1 MRRFSILSSLIALT
15 VALLAC
21 SSEKE
26 SEEFLAPE
34 IVSAEA
40 VVDGTSVSLECELS
54 SPRAETCGFVF
65 WTEGEEKKTVI
76 SELSTTSFNS
86 TIAGLIPGKKYEWYA
101 FARAGDTERRSE
113 TGTFIVPKPADEP
126 EPVTPGP
133 EPVVEPVG
141 INIPDTYF
149 KRYLLENFDADGDGA
164 LSEEEGLMIRK
175 VDVVTDKISSMTG
188 IEHFKNL
195 DSLICRGTAE
205 GEDEYSGHP
214 GLLDSLDLK
223 ANRKLRYLACDGNML
238 RSLDIRENALL
249 EELRC
254 GWNLLESLD
263 LSGSQKLKKLIVPF
277 NSISSLDFSKCP
289 DLIEICCAGCA
300 LTELDISMLTHLKA
314 LDCSPMD
321 DAGGV
326 NLLRRIRFAVGQM
339 IPNVTVGRNPQFVP
353 DGTEVFAES
362 LTAGV
367 EGYGGDEYDP

>member
-1 MRRFSILSSLIALT
+1 MNPWRVISLLLLSLLFS
-15 VALLAC
+15 C
-21 SSEKE
+21 EPEKE
-26 SEEFLAPE
+26 SEGFLAPE

-40 VVDGTSVSLECELS
+40 KVKGSSVSLECTLS

-65 WTEGEEKKTVI
+65 WAEGEEKKTVI
-76 SELSTTSFNS
+76 SELSTTSFGA
-86 TIAGLIPGKKYEWYA
+86 TVAGLIPGKEYSWYA
-101 FARAGDTERRSE
+101 FARAGDAERRSE
-113 TGTFIVPKPADEP
+113 AGFFTVP

-141 INIPDTYF
+141 INIPDPYF
-149 KRYLLENFDADGDGA
+149 KRYLLENFDADGDGV
-164 LSEEEGLMIRK
+164 LSEDEALIIRK
-175 VDVVTDKISSMTG
+175 IDVVTDKISSMTG

-223 ANRKLRYLACDGNML
+223 ANRKLRYLACDGNMF

-263 LSGSQKLKKLIVPF
+263 LSRSQKLKKLIVPF
-277 NSISSLDFSKCP
+277 NSISSLDLSKCP

-353 DGTEVFAES
+353 DGTEVVAES

-367 EGYGGDEYDP
+367 ESYGGEEYDP